1 MKTAKREK
9 PAAKQAPPAGAAAA
23 LAATTVEP
31 HLNEKQKKS
40 RRNKAALDTLRMRKQ
55 LWPELNESKLWLRG
69 DITRKGWTT
78 VPRTISLIV
87 NLIADVSKHVTDGK
101 SVPAGKSYL
110 VLWSRV
116 FDEGLVKI
124 DNEAAA
130 AYEAGYDGQ
139 RNTTTWRE
147 HLRVLKD
154 LGFIDYKG
162 GLAGPFQYVLLFN
175 PYAVAKDLFEKG
187 WLQQQTYNALYQRA
201 LEVGATDLDE
211 FSL

>member
-1 MKTAKREK
+1 MGLTKKTSTVVPQATNAT
-9 PAAKQAPPAGAAAA
+9 PAP
-23 LAATTVEP
+23 LEP
-31 HLNEKQKKS
+31 QLNEKQKKT
-40 RRNKAALDTLRMRKQ
+40 RRNKAALDTIKMRKQ
-55 LWPELNESKLWLRG
+55 LWPELDESKLWLRG

-78 VPRTISLIV
+78 VPRTISMII

-154 LGFIDYKG
+154 LGFID
-162 GLAGPFQYVLLFN
+162 
-175 PYAVAKDLFEKG
+175 
-187 WLQQQTYNALYQRA
+187 
-201 LEVGATDLDE
+201 
-211 FSL
+211 